1 MIMKAMHTSSTTTT
15 HWATPVLIYQELNA
29 RFAFN
34 DDPCPL
40 HGTGG
45 LERPW
50 GSRTYVNPPYGKEI
64 GKWIA
69 RAYQEGQAGK
79 LVVMLLPSR
88 TDTIWFHRYI
98 LHHAR
103 EIIFIKGRLRFNDA
117 KGRAPFPSMVV
128 VFGRSD
134 VLQ

>member
-1 MIMKAMHTSSTTTT
+1 MIMKAMHTSRTTTT
-15 HWATPVLIYQELNA
+15 HWATPALIYSELDA
-29 RFAFN
+29 RFSFN

>member
-1 MIMKAMHTSSTTTT
+1 MIMKAMHTTRTTTT
-15 HWATPVLIYQELNA
+15 HWATPALIYHELDA
-29 RFAFN
+29 RFVFN

-40 HGTGG
+40 HGSGG
-45 LERPW
+45 LDRPW

-79 LVVMLLPSR
+79 LVVMLLPCR

-98 LHHAR
+98 LPHAK
-103 EIIFIKGRLRFNDA
+103 EIRFIKGRLCLMIIKERELHFH
-117 KGRAPFPSMVV
+117 RW
-128 VFGRSD
+128 
-134 VLQ
+134 